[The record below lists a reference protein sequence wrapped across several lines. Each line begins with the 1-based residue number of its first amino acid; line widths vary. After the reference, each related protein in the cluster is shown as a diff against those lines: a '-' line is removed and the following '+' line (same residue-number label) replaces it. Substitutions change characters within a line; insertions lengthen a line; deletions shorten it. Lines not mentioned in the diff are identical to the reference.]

1 MLLNC
6 GIGEDSWES
15 LGQQG
20 DPIGQSWRKSTLN
33 IHWKDWCW
41 SWLKLKLQYFGHLMW
56 RTGFLE
62 KTLMLE
68 RLKAGV
74 EGYDRGWDGWMA
86 SPTPWT
92 WVWES
97 SETWW
102 WTGKPGLLESMG
114 SQRVEHNWVTKLNWI
129 DFQYIWWIN
138 LVFLKPVSLQTLSP
152 DYPFIERGILVSQ
165 YDCGY

>member
-6 GIGEDSWES
+6 GVGEDSWES
-15 LGQQG
+15 LGLQG
-20 DPIGQSWRKSTLN
+20 DPTSQSSRKSVLN